1 MECKCDKCG
10 GECVDCKCKGCGAP
24 VDPKAEKC
32 ECGGVEM
39 ECQCQGCKQG

>member
-10 GECVDCKCKGCGAP
+10 GECVECKCKGCGQP

-32 ECGGVEM
+32 ECGSVEM
-39 ECQCQGCKQG
+39 ECVCQGCKEG

>member
-10 GECVDCKCKGCGAP
+10 GECVDCKCKACGMP

-32 ECGGVEM
+32 ECGGTEM
-39 ECQCQGCKQG
+39 ECACQGCKEG